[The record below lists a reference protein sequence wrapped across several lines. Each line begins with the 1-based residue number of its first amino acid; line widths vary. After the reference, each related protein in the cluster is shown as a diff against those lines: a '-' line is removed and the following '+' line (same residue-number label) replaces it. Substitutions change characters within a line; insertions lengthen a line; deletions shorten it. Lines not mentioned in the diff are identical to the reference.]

1 MKVWIVCIPGFEGDF
16 EPIAA
21 FSNEKKARDYIES
34 KGFRSWSLDDLT
46 VDNPEEE

>member
-21 FSNEKKARDYIES
+21 FSDMDKARDYIES

-46 VDNPEEE
+46 VDNPEAE